1 MSNLLLDEQPLVVL
15 PKLASLIGLNEA
27 IALQQLHY
35 WVERSKNE
43 KEGTYWVYNTVE
55 EWREQFPFW
64 SKNTVIRTFEKL
76 EKKELVS
83 TGCFNRNK
91 SDRTKWYTI
100 NYDQLTKLSSP
111 STQDEQMDNPKWV
124 NGSSTQDGQLVNQ
137 RIPQTTSETTTDNI
151 PFTEIVS
158 YLNVKTSTAYK
169 PTSKE
174 TKKLITARWN
184 EGWRLDDFKIV
195 IDNKVSEWLGDPKW
209 SNYLRPA
216 TLFGN
221 KFESYR
227 NQKGVKTSAKDK
239 SAEQSASD
247 YQLPF

>member
-137 RIPQTTSETTTDNI
+137 RIPQTTSETTTEDNI
-151 PFTEIVS
+151 PFVQIVS
-158 YLNVKTSTAYK
+158 YLNVQAKTSYRPA
-169 PTSKE
+169 
-174 TKKLITARWN
+174 TKKTKQLIAARWK
-184 EGWRLDDFKIV
+184 EGFTLEDFKRV
-195 IDNKVSEWLGDPKW
+195 VDNKVAEWLNDSKM
-209 SNYLRPA
+209 NQYLRPE
-216 TLFGN
+216 TLFGT
-221 KFESYR
+221 KFESYL
-227 NQKGVKTSAKDK
+227 NQKGANGNGTAQNAQGPDI
-239 SAEQSASD
+239 D
-247 YQLPF
+247 LPF